1 MKVHSELGAVLVA
14 QRRWLICAESIQRR
28 LYLFIQNLNIIQAAG
43 LTGALPERVGGS
55 FGVGAVG
62 IERTAILDEYNV
74 IVMVGFS
81 AVVARVSGCVRV
93 VHGKLESCHKAV

>member
-1 MKVHSELGAVLVA
+1 MKVHRELRTVLIIERHGLVRA
-14 QRRWLICAESIQRR
+14 QGVQRR
-28 LYLFIQNLNIIQAAG
+28 LDLFFHNLDIIQATG
-43 LTGALPERVGGS
+43 LTGALPKRVCGG

-62 IERTAILDEYNV
+62 VERASILDEYNV